1 MLWVCV
7 FLFLFLCKYKF
18 SVDAFFCLFFVV
30 APIPRQL
37 CCVRVLVRVVST
49 NITNSPTI
57 IWTTWL
63 LRHHLVL
70 HLCIIF
76 VSCPLQQTPHSPYTK
91 RFFCVF
97 PVEQH
102 GFFCPRW
109 TTWYHVSDEFIWSI
123 SIIYLFLLSP
133 FGCCCCWLLGC
144 IGRRK
149 KRRNMVHADVNAFL
163 FLLFALSNDSCATK
177 YRPRVFSSTH
187 LRVYWWYGAQVGV
200 TLQMV
205 VCLFYMQPRAMCTTL
220 KSGRGRQAAEQE
232 EWMKNN
238 TENATQKQQR
248 WVPRKSILCA
258 NVWRTFNWKKHCIFC
273 IRTHI
278 QNKWRGIFMFLCVCS
293 YLASIHH
300 LRMPQHNDSDALRAQ
315 HCWYTC
321 LCTISHLM
329 CAYIVRFCWLSLFW
343 HAQKSLIVV
352 YVAFILHFH
361 VTSFHSTRVYH
372 KITEAILLSCTEF
385 ILFFLSLSRE
395 VRQSSWSLEKAH
407 LQLSH
412 SGCFMCFFF
421 SQQRWQA
428 IFSGTKK
435 KRWNKNSELHTIYC
449 VLPWSYVR
457 SS

>member
-1 MLWVCV
+1 MLLSPWPHSGLPFHTPASLFHWPFGREVRLRTSVFCFLFFFLFIFVIRKTVFQCSGFWVCV

-133 FGCCCCWLLGC
+133 FRCCCCWLLGC

-258 NVWRTFNWKKHCIFC
+258 NVWRTFNWKKHCECFAFE
-273 IRTHI
+273 HI
-278 QNKWRGIFMFLCVCS
+278 YKTNEEVFLCFCVCVLTS
-293 YLASIHH
+293 LPFIICGCRSTMTAMHFELSTAGIRVCARF
-300 LRMPQHNDSDALRAQ
+300 L
-315 HCWYTC
+315 
-321 LCTISHLM
+321 ISCVPIS
-329 CAYIVRFCWLSLFW
+329 CAFVGCRFFGTLKSLWLSCM
-343 HAQKSLIVV
+343 SR
-352 YVAFILHFH
+352 
-361 VTSFHSTRVYH
+361 SFYTFMS
-372 KITEAILLSCTEF
+372 LLSIAHVF
-385 ILFFLSLSRE
+385 ITR
-395 VRQSSWSLEKAH
+395 
-407 LQLSH
+407 LQK
-412 SGCFMCFFF
+412 
-421 SQQRWQA
+421 Q
-428 IFSGTKK
+428 
-435 KRWNKNSELHTIYC
+435 YC
-449 VLPWSYVR
+449 WAVR
-457 SS
+457 SLFYFFYRCHEKYASHHDH